1 MTEIDD
7 LLEMIE
13 APRIDPAADVM
24 RGERSLSRRR
34 RLQVTAAAVSVAAV
48 AALGVAVQGSSG
60 SPGSSGASGAAGFAG
75 SAGASAAPSP
85 SAHDSGPAERLR
97 VKRMERRL
105 AREAAF
111 DPRETYRRVLKAH
124 LDPAGE
130 RIGPLTNEQGGT
142 GVYGTKLDWNH
153 GGMLEIVVSH
163 SWGGAAGFYLLG
175 QAKLKDT
182 TYDGHPARVSTAG
195 DDVVVSVQHEDGT
208 VVTLIASA
216 AFGNN
221 GTTTSSV
228 GLTQAE
234 LLDAAADPALNLPP
248 WVSP

>member
-13 APRIDPAADVM
+13 APRTDPTADVT
-24 RGERSLSRRR
+24 RGERSLCRRR
-34 RLQVTAAAVSVAAV
+34 RMQVSAAAVSVAAV
-48 AALGVAVQGSSG
+48 AAVGVALQTSSG
-60 SPGSSGASGAAGFAG
+60 SPDAAGFAG
-75 SAGASAAPSP
+75 SASAGPSP
-85 SAHDSGPAERLR
+85 SAHDAGPAERQR

-105 AREAAF
+105 ARQAAF

-124 LDPAGE
+124 LDPAGD

-163 SWGGAAGFYLLG
+163 SWGAAAGFYLLG
-175 QAKLKDT
+175 QANLTDT
-182 TYDGHPARVSTAG
+182 TYDGQPARVSTAG

-228 GLTQAE
+228 GLTRAQ
-234 LLDAAADPALNLPP
+234 LLDAAADPALKLPP
-248 WVSP
+248 WVGP

>member
-13 APRIDPAADVM
+13 APRTDLAADVT
-24 RGERSLSRRR
+24 RGERSLRRR
-34 RLQVTAAAVSVAAV
+34 RRRQVSAAAVSVAAV
-48 AALGVAVQGSSG
+48 AALGVVVQGSSG
-60 SPGSSGASGAAGFAG
+60 SPDAAGFAG
-75 SAGASAAPSP
+75 TASASAGASP
-85 SAHDSGPAERLR
+85 SAHDTGSAERQR

-105 AREAAF
+105 SRQAAF

-124 LDPAGE
+124 LDPAGD

-175 QAKLKDT
+175 QAHLKDT

-195 DDVVVSVQHEDGT
+195 DDEVVSVQHEDGT

-234 LLDAAADPALNLPP
+234 LLDAAADPALKLPP
-248 WVSP
+248 WVAP